1 LHFGTNE
8 FLVVARRAVWLS
20 AATLT
25 VGIIGGC
32 AERPPKT
39 YPVILNV
46 TYPDSKPVV
55 GAQVVLRSDDG
66 KSTARGEVGN
76 DGSCQLTTTK
86 PNDGAVLGHHMVMVA
101 KPPLKGD
108 PDVPYRGPQIADKFA
123 NFTTSGLEITVT
135 EDASKNSFP
144 ITVTPR

>member
-8 FLVVARRAVWLS
+8 FLVVARHAIWLS
-20 AATLT
+20 AALT
-25 VGIIGGC
+25 AGMFSGC
-32 AERPPKT
+32 AERSPKT
-39 YPVILNV
+39 YPVVLNV
-46 TYPDSKPVV
+46 AYPDSKPVV

-123 NFTTSGLEITVT
+123 SFTTSGLEITVT
-135 EDASKNSFP
+135 EDASKNSFR